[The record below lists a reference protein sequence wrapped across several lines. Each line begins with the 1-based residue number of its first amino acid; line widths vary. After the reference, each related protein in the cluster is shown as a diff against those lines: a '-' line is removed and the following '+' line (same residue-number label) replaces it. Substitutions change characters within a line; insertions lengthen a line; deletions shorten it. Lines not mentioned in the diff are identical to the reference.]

1 MYHIPTSYPYP
12 YMVNPQ
18 MYNMYPYL
26 FWLNSQMYNAYP
38 YGSLN
43 NRPMYASNYNQQY
56 TQNQQYIQLKDYG
69 PNPFVIDID
78 DATSQNNTFRTA
90 LWTGNNLQL
99 TLMSINVGEDIGLE
113 MHPTTDQFIRIE
125 EGQGI
130 VRMGDSQDNL
140 NFERRVDDDS
150 AIIVPAGKWHNII
163 NTGNEPLKVYSVY
176 APPKHPFGTVHNT
189 KSDAQ
194 HSEQNPR
201 Y

>member
-113 MHPTTDQFIRIE
+113 MHPFKFRCRYTHFYIWISLHLSIDIFFII
-125 EGQGI
+125 
-130 VRMGDSQDNL
+130 S
-140 NFERRVDDDS
+140 
-150 AIIVPAGKWHNII
+150 
-163 NTGNEPLKVYSVY
+163 TEP
-176 APPKHPFGTVHNT
+176 
-189 KSDAQ
+189 
-194 HSEQNPR
+194 
-201 Y
+201 